1 MRRKPG
7 GGFRFENSERDAP
20 RRRRVRERTGFSA
33 RSVRNFALVAVS
45 YTTHMSRFLPVLCV
59 LLLTTAGCNRGPDPA
74 TALQPVDVVTGW
86 YDAGLVEGGL
96 NKLVPSISLKLRN
109 TSDQS
114 LRSVQINAIFKRVNE
129 AEMWGEH
136 FGWAVQGEPL
146 PAGQTTGDIVLR
158 SGLGYTG
165 EQPRLQMLQNKEFV
179 DAKVEIFLKQGSR
192 VWAKLAEFP
201 IERQL
206 LTQ

>member
-1 MRRKPG
+1 M
-7 GGFRFENSERDAP
+7 
-20 RRRRVRERTGFSA
+20 
-33 RSVRNFALVAVS
+33 
-45 YTTHMSRFLPVLCV
+45 
-59 LLLTTAGCNRGPDPA
+59 
-74 TALQPVDVVTGW
+74 
-86 YDAGLVEGGL
+86 

-109 TSDQS
+109 TSAEPV
-114 LRSVQINAIFKRVNE
+114 RSIQINAIFKRVGE

-136 FGWAVQGEPL
+136 FGWVVQRDPL
-146 PAGQTTGDIVLR
+146 APGASTADLVLR

-165 EQPRLQMLQNKEFV
+165 EQPRMQMLQNAEFV
-179 DAKVEIFLKQGSR
+179 DAKVEIFLRQGSR

>member
-1 MRRKPG
+1 M
-7 GGFRFENSERDAP
+7 N
-20 RRRRVRERTGFSA
+20 RT
-33 RSVRNFALVAVS
+33 
-45 YTTHMSRFLPVLCV
+45 LPVLLLV
-59 LLLTTAGCNRGPDPA
+59 LVTSYGCNRGVDPV
-74 TALQPVDVVTGW
+74 TVLEPTDIVTGW

-109 TSDQS
+109 KSAEAV
-114 LRSVQINAIFKRVNE
+114 RSVQINAIFRRVNE
-129 AEMWGEH
+129 TEMWGEH
-136 FGWAVQGEPL
+136 YGWAIQGEPL
-146 PAGQTTGDIVLR
+146 PAGASTRDIVLR

-165 EQPRLQMLQNKEFV
+165 QQPRLQMLQNKEFV

>member
-1 MRRKPG
+1 M
-7 GGFRFENSERDAP
+7 N
-20 RRRRVRERTGFSA
+20 
-33 RSVRNFALVAVS
+33 
-45 YTTHMSRFLPVLCV
+45 RFLPVLCI
-59 LLLTTAGCNRGPDPA
+59 LLFASVGCNRGADA
-74 TALQPVDVVTGW
+74 MAALQPVDVITGW
-86 YDAGLVEGGL
+86 YDAGIVDGNL

-109 TSDQS
+109 TSDNYV
-114 LRSVQINAIFKRVNE
+114 RSVQINAIFKRVNE
-129 AEMWGEH
+129 PEMWGEH
-136 FGWAVQGEPL
+136 FGWAIQGEPL

-179 DAKVEIFLKQGSR
+179 DAKVEIFLQQGSK